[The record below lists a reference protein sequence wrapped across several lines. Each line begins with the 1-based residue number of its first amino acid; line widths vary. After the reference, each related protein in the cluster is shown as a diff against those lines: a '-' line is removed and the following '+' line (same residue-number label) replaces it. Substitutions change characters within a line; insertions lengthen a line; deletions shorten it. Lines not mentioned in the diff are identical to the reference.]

1 MLRRLL
7 FGPILVCTTLACN
20 LGTTV
25 KEFTPAREPG
35 GVALDLRLRVAGP
48 RQRFLAE
55 LLAVG
60 DSTLI
65 VCDSRALIVV
75 PLRLVRIGST
85 PAAGTRITIGSGA
98 LSTSTRQRL
107 TLLAR
112 YPQGLSDDMLHRLLA
127 AYGQDSVEVIR

>member
-1 MLRRLL
+1 MIRRLPL
-7 FGPILVCTTLACN
+7 GPILVCSVLSCN

-25 KEFTPAREPG
+25 KEFPPARDPG
-35 GVALDLRLRVAGP
+35 GVALDLRLRVTGP

-55 LLAVG
+55 LVAVG
-60 DSTLI
+60 DTALI

-85 PAAGTRITIGSGA
+85 PAAGTGITIGSGA

>member
-1 MLRRLL
+1 MTRRLL
-7 FGPILVCTTLACN
+7 LGSIVVCAALACSS
-20 LGTTV
+20 GTTV

-55 LLAVG
+55 LVAVG
-60 DSTLI
+60 DTTLI

-85 PAAGTRITIGSGA
+85 PAPGTGITIGSGA
-98 LSTSTRQRL
+98 LSTSTRRRL

-112 YPQGLSDDMLHRLLA
+112 YPQGLSDDMLRRLLA
-127 AYGQDSVEVIR
+127 AYGQDSVEVIH